1 MMYNIN
7 DTIQMMEVF
16 KTMNVSAAITELQ
29 KSKKYDISKEVS
41 TYIKYVKNESFYI
54 DQTVQDIRLDG
65 KLPTKNAKFILFSA
79 PGATGKSKLAYHMS
93 EEYDALYWDLSK
105 IRLGTNS
112 FVGSILSAVGND
124 NYSSYMSDLC
134 NSKAFLIIDALDE
147 AEIVSGRNM
156 LSDFL
161 MDINKNIKNNTSP
174 CIVIFSRTETAQ
186 FIVSL
191 FAQNNIALKYYEI
204 GFFTEEKSK
213 EFIRRSINASTAAD
227 EECINTYY
235 NAIKDHIS
243 ENDGT
248 SLLGYAP
255 VLQAISED
263 IKDNENRGKLL
274 STLERKQSYIDIICK
289 IMSELLDREHEK
301 VRDAFITRCK
311 SQHPEF
317 KDWDCVYTAE
327 AQLNSILR
335 YVLMG
340 DMEDEITIS
349 KLPAYLIDEYNAT
362 VATQIQQHPFIA
374 RSALKADKID
384 FIGPAFRDYTLAKL
398 ILSDMD
404 IYADLY
410 IDEVVS
416 NHYIPSRIFYDCYK
430 TFNTESIDSKYL
442 SVLYDSF
449 KSRTTAKEHA
459 NLLCMAI
466 DEDEYNAMAEFGI
479 NGTTPAKPDSFG
491 LTIHNNEIKLSQC
504 SNMTIQLPDTVIK
517 IGMPNSSCRIQSSTI
532 ICKRIEWLANTVIF
546 ESFSGDECILYCKE
560 DVPSNSHTE
569 FDVRLCGSIKVD
581 IPNIREFYRLIPYKY
596 DLNNETEIDPIK
608 FVNALR
614 IITSEF
620 RTHKKDTLGKDA
632 ERIDNVTVGSSDLKR
647 KVFSYLISKGIVY
660 KSGHLYKIDMSKMDE
675 SGLNYWDLKNLNIDS
690 LNAAYEEYMSFINK

>member
-1 MMYNIN
+1 
-7 DTIQMMEVF
+7 
-16 KTMNVSAAITELQ
+16 MN
-29 KSKKYDISKEVS
+29 
-41 TYIKYVKNESFYI
+41 
-54 DQTVQDIRLDG
+54 G

-79 PGATGKSKLAYHMS
+79 PGATGKGKLAYHMS

-317 KDWDCVYTAE
+317 KDWDCVYSAE
-327 AQLNSILR
+327 AQLNW
-335 YVLMG
+335 V
-340 DMEDEITIS
+340 
-349 KLPAYLIDEYNAT
+349 
-362 VATQIQQHPFIA
+362 
-374 RSALKADKID
+374 
-384 FIGPAFRDYTLAKL
+384 
-398 ILSDMD
+398 
-404 IYADLY
+404 
-410 IDEVVS
+410 
-416 NHYIPSRIFYDCYK
+416 
-430 TFNTESIDSKYL
+430 
-442 SVLYDSF
+442 
-449 KSRTTAKEHA
+449 
-459 NLLCMAI
+459 
-466 DEDEYNAMAEFGI
+466 
-479 NGTTPAKPDSFG
+479 
-491 LTIHNNEIKLSQC
+491 
-504 SNMTIQLPDTVIK
+504 
-517 IGMPNSSCRIQSSTI
+517 
-532 ICKRIEWLANTVIF
+532 
-546 ESFSGDECILYCKE
+546 
-560 DVPSNSHTE
+560 
-569 FDVRLCGSIKVD
+569 
-581 IPNIREFYRLIPYKY
+581 
-596 DLNNETEIDPIK
+596 
-608 FVNALR
+608 
-614 IITSEF
+614 
-620 RTHKKDTLGKDA
+620 
-632 ERIDNVTVGSSDLKR
+632 
-647 KVFSYLISKGIVY
+647 
-660 KSGHLYKIDMSKMDE
+660 
-675 SGLNYWDLKNLNIDS
+675 
-690 LNAAYEEYMSFINK
+690 